1 MSLFWKQF
9 VGILG
14 ILLIFFTIFGSILLY
29 DSFNTE
35 LEQET
40 ESVLDEITM
49 IQYAFITAMDALPEI
64 YRSESGAITGVME
77 SIAQSTG
84 NSNKNN
90 LFVYNSEKQILYQKG
105 SHRSSL
111 MEQSPEESIMISRL
125 TVQGKEHY
133 LETLSCIRT
142 QNGVYY
148 LECNRNIQYLYENRD
163 SLYDRY
169 RIALFGMVGAAVLF
183 SVFFSYGYTSPIH
196 RLSLATQALANGHYD
211 RRIKLKGNNEI
222 TQLQR
227 DFNRMAE
234 HLEQNI
240 QELEDAARRQEEFT
254 GAFAHELKTP
264 LTSIIG
270 YGEMLMSMEMPE
282 EDRRTC
288 AEYIYKE
295 GKRLERL
302 AYKMMELV
310 RVDKQDI
317 PMQSINILDLTE
329 ELRKMTGPLL
339 TQKNIIMN
347 IQVEPGQIWGDRDL
361 LLSLFANLIDNARKA
376 CAENGNISFL
386 GKMIRGGY
394 MVQVRDNGIG
404 MQEEELSRIT
414 EAFYMVDKSRA
425 RKEGGAGLGMAL
437 CSKIIALH
445 NAVWEVQS
453 KPNKGTAVGILFP
466 RQESEMW
473 EENDFEV

>member
-29 DSFNTE
+29 DSFNTA

-40 ESVLDEITM
+40 ESILDEITM

-64 YRSESGAITGVME
+64 YRSESGAISGVME
-77 SIAQSTG
+77 SISQSTG
-84 NSNKNN
+84 TSNKNN
-90 LFVYNSEKQILYQKG
+90 LFVYNSDRQIFYQKG

-111 MEQSPEESIMISRL
+111 MEQPPRESVMISRL
-125 TVQGKEHY
+125 TEQGGEHY
-133 LETLSCIRT
+133 IETLSCIRT

-163 SLYDRY
+163 SLYSRY
-169 RIALFGMVGAAVLF
+169 RTVLFGMVLAAVLF
-183 SVFFSYGYTSPIH
+183 SVFFSYGYTSPIR
-196 RLSLATQALANGHYD
+196 RLSIATNALANGHYD

-240 QELEDAARRQEEFT
+240 FELEDAARRQEEFT

-270 YGEMLMSMEMPE
+270 YGEMLMSMEIPE

-302 AYKMMELV
+302 SYKMLELV
-310 RVDKQDI
+310 SVDKQDI
-317 PMQSINILDLTE
+317 PMNCIKIADITE
-329 ELRKMTGPLL
+329 ELQKMTEALL
-339 TQKNIIMN
+339 TSKNVALHIKA
-347 IQVEPGQIWGDRDL
+347 EAGQIWGDRDL
-361 LLSLFANLIDNARKA
+361 LLSLFANLVDNARKA
-376 CAENGNISFL
+376 CPENGNIYFL
-386 GKMIRGGY
+386 GKWIRGGY
-394 MVQVRDNGIG
+394 MVQVRDDGIG
-404 MQEEELSRIT
+404 MEEEELSKIT

-437 CSKIIALH
+437 CSKIIMLH
-445 NAVWEVQS
+445 NAVWEIQS
-453 KPNKGTAVGILFP
+453 KPGKGTAVGILFP
-466 RQESEMW
+466 RMES
-473 EENDFEV
+473 NA